1 MSRVRHH
8 DHKSRK
14 NHDKRTLRKSHKHHH
29 SPIAQSSPLVKFT
42 KPRKAKHD
50 KEAVISEADIEQLHY
65 FQNEITRILMPKSG
79 NRGEKSK
86 NSSRFAYQDEVP
98 ISKSR
103 QNGKEKRIYSFVPIL
118 RKKHS
123 PQKRRKPTS
132 PEHPHITKLTG
143 TVASECDNQVLTLC
157 RRRQEDT

>member
-29 SPIAQSSPLVKFT
+29 SPIAQSPPLVKFT
-42 KPRKAKHD
+42 KPRKAKDD
-50 KEAVISEADIEQLHY
+50 KEAVISEADVERLHY
-65 FQNEITRILMPKSG
+65 FQNEISRILMPKSG
-79 NRGEKSK
+79 NRNERMK
-86 NSSRFAYQDEVP
+86 NSNRFASQDEVP

-103 QNGKEKRIYSFVPIL
+103 QNGKKKRMYSVVPIL
-118 RKKHS
+118 QKKHS
-123 PQKRRKPTS
+123 LQKKRKPKS

-143 TVASECDNQVLTLC
+143 IVASECDNQVLMLC